1 VLEVLTA
8 GRLLPVVACV
18 AGDRFGNIYNVNA
31 DQMAVA
37 CAIGYRAAKLLF
49 LTDVDGVKDA
59 AGKVIPVL
67 TLAQSRALVET
78 GVATGGM
85 QAKLNAAADALRG
98 GVEEVVIAPGGTVDI
113 VARLRANEPVG
124 TRFVR
129 G

>member
-1 VLEVLTA
+1 
-8 GRLLPVVACV
+8 
-18 AGDRFGNIYNVNA
+18 
-31 DQMAVA
+31 
-37 CAIGYRAAKLLF
+37 
-49 LTDVDGVKDA
+49 
-59 AGKVIPVL
+59 
-67 TLAQSRALVET
+67 
-78 GVATGGM
+78 M